1 MTDIYYY
8 YAVQAY
14 DSFRP
19 IPFSNLSSVLPVFS
33 HTPGKVLTAD
43 GTSAKTVTVSF
54 SVKMNNTIENLQA
67 FELLNIGFPESIA
80 PASQY
85 AYLLTFEQG
94 IPAGG
99 NQLTVRELK
108 DIYGSP
114 ITATTI
120 SFFMDSVLVSPEF
133 FITSFNIINAYE
145 IRIVFN
151 LEVDETGVLIADNY
165 VFEPDNKVTSIR
177 VDDRDKRVVY
187 VNLKGQK
194 PVGSIGRE
202 YVLRIQNVQSSV
214 ATGSIPIN
222 DGAGSYLVLSSFA
235 SDLSDVY
242 VYPNPVSQSK
252 GEGTLTFANLP
263 QRSKITIWSLNGKQM
278 NEIEETD
285 GNGGIT
291 FDLQDYSGNDFSSGV
306 YIYRIVK
313 LDEQSNEGEEKIGKF
328 AVVR

>member
-1 MTDIYYY
+1 
-8 YAVQAY
+8 
-14 DSFRP
+14 
-19 IPFSNLSSVLPVFS
+19 
-33 HTPGKVLTAD
+33 
-43 GTSAKTVTVSF
+43 
-54 SVKMNNTIENLQA
+54 
-67 FELLNIGFPESIA
+67 
-80 PASQY
+80 
-85 AYLLTFEQG
+85 
-94 IPAGG
+94 
-99 NQLTVRELK
+99 
-108 DIYGSP
+108 
-114 ITATTI
+114 
-120 SFFMDSVLVSPEF
+120 
-133 FITSFNIINAYE
+133 INAYE

-187 VNLKGQK
+187 LNLKGQK